1 MNAPHTMN
9 QVAAATATVEQSELD
24 RLLAQQPG
32 FTPRELLE
40 DNNFDKLWRMAEAL
54 ANSALS
60 VPKELKG
67 NIGDCLAI
75 VTQAMIWGLNPFSVA
90 QKAHV
95 INGKLGYEAQ
105 LVNAVVMQSGAIRGA
120 FHYEYRGEGS
130 GLECR
135 VGAVLRGEAAVTWG
149 EWLRSGD
156 VATKNSPLWKVNP
169 KQQMGYLQVKNWARA
184 YCPGA
189 LLGIYSTDE
198 LEAMPDAMPPAAAVE
213 SLAKLPSLPAY
224 PAADFGKNL
233 PKWRDLVESGR
244 KTAADLLAMLSTK
257 ATFTEQQRAAV
268 LALQPQ
274 AEQQQAAAVDAET
287 GEFLEDYAA
296 AEEGAK

>member
-1 MNAPHTMN
+1 MNAPLLQT
-9 QVAAATATVEQSELD
+9 ATATAVREATRIDNDFE
-24 RLLAQQPG
+24 RLLQRS
-32 FTPRELLE
+32 FTPRDILE

-105 LVNAVVMQSGAIRGA
+105 LVNAVVMQSGAIKGSFR
-120 FHYEYRGEGS
+120 YEYRDND
-130 GLECR
+130 ECR
-135 VGAVLRGEAAVTWG
+135 VGAILRGESAITWG
-149 EWLRSGD
+149 EWLKAFT
-156 VATKNSPLWKVNP
+156 VTTKNSPLWKTNP

-189 LLGIYSTDE
+189 LLGIYTADE
-198 LEAMPDAMPPAAAVE
+198 LEGMQDAMTPAATVESISKLPVLPPYSQEAFEKNFPDWAKRVKDGKKTGVGLLTMFSTKNTFTPEQQAALKALDTPEPPAAE
-213 SLAKLPSLPAY
+213 
-224 PAADFGKNL
+224 
-233 PKWRDLVESGR
+233 
-244 KTAADLLAMLSTK
+244 KTATDTW
-257 ATFTEQQRAAV
+257 
-268 LALQPQ
+268 
-274 AEQQQAAAVDAET
+274 VD
-287 GEFLEDYAA
+287 DMNA
-296 AEEGAK
+296 AEGAAQ